1 MTDSKEVVNLYYN
14 QNYYYQQ
21 QVFTKAQVDLRNHF
35 RMLWEQHDVWTRS
48 TIVSLVF
55 NLPDVEFV
63 VARLLRN
70 PVDFERV
77 LQLYYGQKIASEF
90 RELLTE
96 HLVLAADIV
105 KASKAGDNEAAAEAE
120 RRWYA
125 NADAIAVFLGR
136 INPYWS
142 TEQWRNMLRRHLDL
156 VKAEAVYML
165 TGNYEAA
172 VAVYDEI
179 ELQSLGMADVMAE
192 GIIRQFNIY

>member
-1 MTDSKEVVNLYYN
+1 MLYNQYYYN
-14 QNYYYQQ
+14 IPM
-21 QVFTKAQVDLRNHF
+21 VFTKAQVDLRNHL

-55 NLPDVEFV
+55 DLPDTEFV

-70 PVDFERV
+70 PVDFENALRT
-77 LQLYYGQKIASEF
+77 YYGERIAAQF

-105 KASKAGDNEAAAEAE
+105 KASKAGDTRAAAEAE

-125 NADAIAVFLGR
+125 NADAIAAFLGR

-142 TEQWRNMLRRHLDL
+142 EEQWRNMMRHHLDL

-165 TGNYEAA
+165 TGDYQAA

-179 ELQSLGMADVMAE
+179 ELQSLGMADMMAE
-192 GIIRQFNIY
+192 GIIRQFNIR